1 MRDSSKSNRV
11 TSPGFLPSLQQKAA
25 HCTPRVS
32 MKPKPP
38 SRQRARNKLS
48 RGISLRAAA
57 ERALGKTEA
66 TSWGLKA
73 QSRITEQV
81 PDTPPA
87 PPGEGIKITA
97 WGDLGPSGE
106 KGVRNQQDA
115 NRIGG
120 RKQRIKRAK
129 GAPTE
134 VNKKQKCIPFRG
146 FSSFSTG
153 TSSPSSRAVSPR
165 EKWSQ
170 V

>member
-1 MRDSSKSNRV
+1 MLHKLFKESNERIKDKWKGLKKRITFLREYEEERTEAQLNFYKLYLKMRDSSKSNRV

-38 SRQRARNKLS
+38 SCQRARNKLS

-81 PDTPPA
+81 PDTPP
-87 PPGEGIKITA
+87 PP
-97 WGDLGPSGE
+97 P
-106 KGVRNQQDA
+106 R
-115 NRIGG
+115 G
-120 RKQRIKRAK
+120 RYQGYSMGRPWPIWRKR
-129 GAPTE
+129 
-134 VNKKQKCIPFRG
+134 
-146 FSSFSTG
+146 
-153 TSSPSSRAVSPR
+153 
-165 EKWSQ
+165 SQ
-170 V
+170 EPAGR